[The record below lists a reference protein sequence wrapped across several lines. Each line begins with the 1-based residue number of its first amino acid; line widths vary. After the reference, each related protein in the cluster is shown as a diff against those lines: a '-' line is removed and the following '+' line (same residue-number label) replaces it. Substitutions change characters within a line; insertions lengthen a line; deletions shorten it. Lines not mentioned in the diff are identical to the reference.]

1 MFRPNLHLSVTRRAA
16 CRSFCSTPLTL
27 SGHNKWSK
35 IKEKKGLNDAKKSA
49 AYQKASR
56 EIMNAGLPRCC
67 ASYLP
72 YLSTVGGGSAD
83 PETNSALAAVLR
95 RLKDVPKENI
105 RSAIEKAIKKRDQRG
120 DDVVYEA
127 LAYNRVGLIIECTT
141 DNPTRTFANIRQIL
155 TEHNSRLANV
165 RFMFD
170 RMGSVKVIASKEDE
184 LALIELIDVAM
195 DNEAQNAEE
204 SSSTDKEVELEVSFS
219 CRPESLGRL
228 TAALGALADPNPA
241 RLPNLISSEVIFAPV
256 TAGEEDP
263 DMAAKISELVREIED
278 NEDTK
283 RVWTSCRS

>member
-1 MFRPNLHLSVTRRAA
+1 MFRPNLHLPVTRRVV

-56 EIMNAGLPRCC
+56 EIMNAVR
-67 ASYLP
+67 
-72 YLSTVGGGSAD
+72 VGGGSAD

-165 RFMFD
+165 KFMFD

-184 LALIELIDVAM
+184 LALIELIDIAM
-195 DNEAQNAEE
+195 DNEAENAEE
-204 SSSTDKEVELEVSFS
+204 SSSTDKEVELEFS

-228 TAALGALADPNPA
+228 TAALGALADPDPA

-256 TAGEEDP
+256 TADEEDP

-283 RVWTSCRS
+283 RVWTSCGP